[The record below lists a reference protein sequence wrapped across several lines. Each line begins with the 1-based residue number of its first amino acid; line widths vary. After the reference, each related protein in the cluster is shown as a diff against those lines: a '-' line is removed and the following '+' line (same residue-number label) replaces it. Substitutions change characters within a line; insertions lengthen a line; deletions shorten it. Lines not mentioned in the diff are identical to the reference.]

1 MGRKSLILWVIVALG
16 LLAGYLWLA
25 RERQPEPVQRQA
37 WLPEL
42 QADAV
47 AQLQSIELKVAGEP
61 RVRLARQEGAWVV
74 PAKEGY
80 AADAG
85 TVAEL
90 LRALREAEQ
99 VEPRTANPALHARL
113 GLAEEGAPGE
123 RATRLKLGLG
133 ESSLELRIGNP
144 AARGEGQLVR
154 RAGDDQVW
162 LINRTLA
169 LPGAELAWLDR
180 RVTLIPFASVREL
193 DVHYAG
199 GERLTLYRDSAEQP
213 NLQVRQLPAGRALRF
228 EAAANGMATLFSSL
242 QFTDALPL
250 AQLPFDG
257 EAPALRFSLA
267 TFDGGQL
274 QGQVYVHADEYWLS
288 LPGREGLT
296 AEQVPGREGWAFR
309 IEAQQYQALAQRLRQ
324 LLAGD

>member
-25 RERQPEPVQRQA
+25 RERQPEPVQRQV

-61 RVRLARQEGAWVV
+61 RVRLARQEGAWVL

-250 AQLPFDG
+250 AQLPFDD
-257 EAPALRFSLA
+257 ETPALRFSLA